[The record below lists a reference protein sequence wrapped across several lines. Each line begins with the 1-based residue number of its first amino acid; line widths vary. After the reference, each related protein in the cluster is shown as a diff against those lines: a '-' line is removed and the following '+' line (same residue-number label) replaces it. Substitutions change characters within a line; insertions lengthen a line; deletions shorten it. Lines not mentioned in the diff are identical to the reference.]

1 MRAARA
7 VCDLANHW
15 LFRGDEDATIMPN
28 EAQIPTSDLLVDTHL
43 HMQPSSS
50 LELGVGS
57 PSYPVTWMDLATISW
72 FLDGVDAPGLSR

>member
-15 LFRGDEDATIMPN
+15 LFRGDATIMPN
-28 EAQIPTSDLLVDTHL
+28 EDQIPTSGLLVDTHL

-50 LELGVGS
+50 LELGVGC

-72 FLDGVDAPGLSR
+72 FLDGVDTPELSI